1 MTKKVQKHDLR
12 FAMIPSSEKKKKI
25 LSLNLKVLPNSF
37 KIVWY
42 NNMIKRQFKFSKKA
56 CCSLLFR
63 SSRAQRHTSRKGW
76 VASFSAL
83 TWRLPRIPT
92 RIGGTH
98 FQVVHPVRS
107 RRGGMMAPSFVFLSF
122 LLLLVLGLAA
132 YLLQNFMDNTVVKP
146 QKMDEICRS
155 NSVLH
160 ITLGCTII

>member
-1 MTKKVQKHDLR
+1 MR
-12 FAMIPSSEKKKKI
+12 WSSEMWPPRSI
-25 LSLNLKVLPNSF
+25 LRPDSESTRNSAQNMSQQSLNSIF
-37 KIVWY
+37 WY
-42 NNMIKRQFKFSKKA
+42 SLT
-56 CCSLLFR
+56 CCSLLFQ

-98 FQVVHPVRS
+98 FQVVHPVYVEC
-107 RRGGMMAPSFVFLSF
+107 RRGMMAPSFVFLSF
-122 LLLLVLGLAA
+122 LLVLGLAA

-155 NSVLH
+155 NSVLY
-160 ITLGCTII
+160 ITLGCTTT